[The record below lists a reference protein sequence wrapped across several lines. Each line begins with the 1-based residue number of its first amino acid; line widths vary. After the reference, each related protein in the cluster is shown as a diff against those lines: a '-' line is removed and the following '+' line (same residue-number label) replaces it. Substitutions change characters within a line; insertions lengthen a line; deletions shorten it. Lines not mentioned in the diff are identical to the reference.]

1 MRRQDKTRSNTG
13 QIPWPRAGWP
23 GSPLGPGLTSKT
35 GLGFEW
41 QQRLRLTGSWVRRPA
56 GARGLR
62 TAPGAPLDGSERVP
76 RGLQTAP
83 RAFQE
88 APRGLQEASR
98 QPQERSKGFPD
109 ATKSTSR
116 GSRTLPEVSRPLRE
130 HCKRPYRWEQIR
142 NHKKS

>member
-1 MRRQDKTRSNTG
+1 MQIYPYMRG
-13 QIPWPRAGWP
+13 QIPWPWLGCPR
-23 GSPLGPGLTSKT
+23 SPVGPGLTSKT
-35 GLGFEW
+35 GLGLERE
-41 QQRLRLTGSWVRRPA
+41 QQKRLFRGRSKRPV

-62 TAPGAPLDGSERVP
+62 TAPGAPLDGSESVP

-98 QPQERSKGFPD
+98 QPQERSKGSPD
-109 ATKSTSR
+109 ASKSTSR